1 MNNPNHILNELE
13 TLSPALAA
21 IPRVNVFSVPEG
33 YFDSLPG
40 LLMLQTVEN
49 DIIANKSV
57 PEGYFESL
65 ADTIMGRIKLESNIS
80 EESSTVLADIGN
92 KNMFTVPDGYFEQLP
107 TQVMAMVKD
116 ESVTEETS
124 FISPLVAGIGNKNV
138 FNVPV
143 GYFENFTVK
152 TSEEKPVAKVIRMSP
167 RRNILRYAAA
177 AVVTGFMAFS
187 AYFLINNNK
196 AVELSAET
204 AQVVKE
210 GEVILKTNSFEK
222 EMNTVSDADIVAYL
236 ESKGQD
242 VDAALVASL
251 TDDDKALPEATDYL
265 IDETTLD
272 KMLNELE
279 LN

>member
-1 MNNPNHILNELE
+1 VNNPNHILKELE
-13 TLSPALAA
+13 TLSPTLAA

-49 DIIANKSV
+49 VSIAKRSV

-65 ADTIMGRIKLESNIS
+65 ADNIMGRIKAESNI
-80 EESSTVLADIGN
+80 EENSNIILSGIGN
-92 KNMFTVPDGYFEQLP
+92 KNVFTVPEGYFELLPAQL
-107 TQVMAMVKD
+107 MAMVKV
-116 ESVTEETS
+116 ESVMEETS
-124 FISPLVAGIGNKNV
+124 FISPLVAGVGNKNV
-138 FNVPV
+138 FTVPV
-143 GYFENFTVK
+143 GYFENLIINRI
-152 TSEEKPVAKVIRMSP
+152 EAQPVAKIIRMNP

-196 AVELSAET
+196 NVQLSAET
-204 AQVVKE
+204 AQFVKE

-222 EMNTVSDADIVAYL
+222 EMSSVSDADIVAYL

-251 TDDDKALPEATDYL
+251 TDDDKALPESTDYL